1 MRIELTE
8 DQKLIQESA
17 ADFAKRHVKPIAA
30 EIDRTQ
36 EFPVHLLP
44 KLAEMGFMGIA
55 IPEEYGGAGLDY
67 VSYVLVMEEIARYCG
82 STSVIIS
89 VNNSL
94 ACEPLIS
101 YGTEDQKKKFL
112 TPLASG
118 EKLGC
123 FALTEPNSGSDCG
136 SMKTYAKQEGDDWII
151 NGAKIFITCATHA
164 NTGIIFTSTNPSQ
177 GNRGITA
184 FVIDMDHP
192 GVSVKPMHGKM
203 GIKASG
209 LAEIIL
215 EDVKVP
221 DSQRLGAVD
230 KGFKIAMTTLNAGRI
245 GIAAQ
250 AIGISR
256 GAMEESMQYSAERNQ
271 FGKPIG
277 RFQAIQFFLADMAT
291 RIDASR
297 LLTLKA
303 CAMKDAGEN
312 YNNVSAMAKLSAGET
327 ATWVTNKAVQIH
339 GGYGYIGE
347 YNVERYF
354 RDARICEIYE
364 GTSEIQKVVISR
376 ELLV

>member
-1 MRIELTE
+1 MRIELNE

-17 ADFAKRHVKPIAA
+17 ADFAIKHVKPIAA
-30 EIDRTQ
+30 ELDETQ
-36 EFPVHLLP
+36 EFPVALLP

-55 IPEEYGGAGLDY
+55 VPEEYGGAGLDY
-67 VSYVLVMEEIARYCG
+67 VSYVLVMEELARYCG
-82 STSVIIS
+82 TTSVIVS

-94 ACEPLIS
+94 ACEPILT
-101 YGTEDQKKKFL
+101 YGTEEQKQEFL

-136 SMKTYAKQEGDDWII
+136 SMKTYAKREGEDWIL
-151 NGAKIFITCATHA
+151 NGAKIFITCATNA
-164 NTGIIFTSTNPSQ
+164 QTAIVFTSTNPSQ

-184 FVIDMDHP
+184 FIVDMDQP
-192 GVSVKPMHGKM
+192 GVSVKTMHGKM
-203 GIKASG
+203 GIRASG
-209 LAEIIL
+209 LAEIVF

-221 DSQRLGAVD
+221 DSNRLGEVD
-230 KGFKIAMTTLNAGRI
+230 KGVKIAMTTLNAGRI

-250 AIGISR
+250 AVGISR
-256 GAMEESMQYSAERNQ
+256 GAMEESIQYSSERQQ

-277 RFQAIQFFLADMAT
+277 KFQAIQFFLADMAV

-303 CAMKDAGEN
+303 CTLKDKGEN
-312 YNNVSAMAKLSAGET
+312 YNNLSAMAKLLAGET
-327 ATWVTNKAVQIH
+327 ATWVTNKAVQVH
-339 GGYGYIGE
+339 GGYGYIKE

-354 RDARICEIYE
+354 RDARITEIYE

-376 ELLV
+376 ELLG